1 MWWGGGV
8 EGRGGGVV
16 MVLLGAFFLR
26 PLVESTRPGGSIGPD
41 QPHQG
46 LADWLLPDFPPPP
59 ELQFR
64 PSMFWIS
71 DYWRYLF
78 GFSFLF
84 FNGLLKKKQKKNVI
98 FAPNFST
105 ISVRAAVR
113 LQTGKLSD
121 L

>member
-1 MWWGGGV
+1 
-8 EGRGGGVV
+8 

-78 GFSFLF
+78 GFPFLF
-84 FNGLLKKKQKKNVI
+84 FNGLLKKKK
-98 FAPNFST
+98 T
-105 ISVRAAVR
+105 
-113 LQTGKLSD
+113 
-121 L
+121 

>member
-1 MWWGGGV
+1 
-8 EGRGGGVV
+8 

-78 GFSFLF
+78 AFSFLF
-84 FNGLLKKKQKKNVI
+84 FNGLLKKTR
-98 FAPNFST
+98 NFLPKLQHHQRQGCSQ
-105 ISVRAAVR
+105 AA
-113 LQTGKLSD
+113 GW
-121 L
+121 

>member
-1 MWWGGGV
+1 MDVVGW
-8 EGRGGGVV
+8 GVV

-84 FNGLLKKKQKKNVI
+84 FNGLFKKKQKKTRNCRPKVQHHQRQGCSQ
-98 FAPNFST
+98 AS
-105 ISVRAAVR
+105 
-113 LQTGKLSD
+113 GW
-121 L
+121 